1 MKDVFLR
8 RIDGHHAVFIEFI
21 AVSYHPEK
29 LAAVARVNPSTGHCR
44 AFRRTPAQERL
55 DFLYTLFCHDGLP
68 RIIADAVCKLI
79 QDTAN
84 RQQGFLLAAAC
95 KQHHHDTGPSFPH
108 N

>member
-1 MKDVFLR
+1 MQDVFSR
-8 RIDGHHAVFIEFI
+8 CIDRHHSVFIEFI
-21 AVSYHPEK
+21 AVSHHPEE
-29 LAAVARVNPSTGHCR
+29 LAAIARANPATGHSR
-44 AFRRTPAQERL
+44 AFRRTPAQEGL
-55 DFLYTLFCHDGLP
+55 DFLYALLCHDGLP